1 MNGTIRKRKHI
12 LESIHL
18 ITEKSKDCK
27 LSRMFFDKVKPSVNE
42 ASNYFH
48 CSMTQ
53 AFLMAN
59 IFDFNYKKGVAGM
72 DDLSTLFNCTPVQ
85 IMRYKKDIDVLGKKG
100 LLLKDKKLVA
110 GNVYRGPYID
120 SYYLPDKLFSAVI
133 DNAPIPDNLLPK
145 YQYLVELLERIY
157 ALGCER
163 KDERISTNDLLK
175 ISKDLI
181 SHNTGFQLVHKIR
194 VFNLSDE
201 DQYMLYYLFA
211 KYINGVTDVDIG
223 TAVKGIFDN
232 PQKRFKYKNELLANQ
247 HPLIQQGL
255 VGIENVQVINDAVI
269 KLKNKAIDLLVAD
282 GLGSLADTQK
292 KNNIII
298 SSEIQQKELIFNK
311 NESAQISQLTHS
323 LAEDKF
329 QEIQQRMKQKG
340 LPHGVTVLLFG
351 APGTGKTESVYQL
364 ARETHREIMLVDLS
378 QSKSM
383 WFGESEKIVK
393 KIFTEYASYSGECKT
408 TPILLFNEAD
418 GIFSKRGVLGSSNIA
433 KTENTIQNIILQELE
448 NFSGILIATTNLV
461 ANFDKAFERRFL
473 YKIGLSKPD
482 ISARANIWK
491 TKLPDLLSRD
501 CDILGEQFD
510 FSGGQ
515 IDNIV
520 RKFEIVTILN
530 GRNPD
535 LAELITFC
543 KEEVLD
549 NTHYTK
555 IGFTMSKS

>member
-1 MNGTIRKRKHI
+1 M
-12 LESIHL
+12 
-18 ITEKSKDCK
+18 
-27 LSRMFFDKVKPSVNE
+27 
-42 ASNYFH
+42 
-48 CSMTQ
+48 
-53 AFLMAN
+53 
-59 IFDFNYKKGVAGM
+59 
-72 DDLSTLFNCTPVQ
+72 
-85 IMRYKKDIDVLGKKG
+85 
-100 LLLKDKKLVA
+100 
-110 GNVYRGPYID
+110 
-120 SYYLPDKLFSAVI
+120 
-133 DNAPIPDNLLPK
+133 
-145 YQYLVELLERIY
+145 
-157 ALGCER
+157 
-163 KDERISTNDLLK
+163 
-175 ISKDLI
+175 
-181 SHNTGFQLVHKIR
+181 
-194 VFNLSDE
+194 
-201 DQYMLYYLFA
+201 
-211 KYINGVTDVDIG
+211 
-223 TAVKGIFDN
+223 
-232 PQKRFKYKNELLANQ
+232 ANQ

-282 GLGSLADTQK
+282 GLDSLAGTQK
-292 KNNIII
+292 KDNIII
-298 SSEIQQKELIFNK
+298 SSEIQHKKLIFNK

-340 LPHGVTVLLFG
+340 LPYGVTVLLFG

-418 GIFSKRGVLGSSNIA
+418 GIFSKRGALGSSNIA

>member
-1 MNGTIRKRKHI
+1 MNGTPRKRKHI
-12 LESIHL
+12 FESILL

-27 LSRMFFDKVKPSVNE
+27 LSKAFFTSVSCQLKYVSE
-42 ASNYFH
+42 YFH
-48 CSMTQ
+48 VTPVQ
-53 AFLMAN
+53 ALLLSN
-59 IFDFNYKKGVAGM
+59 IADYNYKKGVAGM
-72 DDLSTLFNCTPVQ
+72 DDLSTFFNCTPMQ
-85 IMRYKKDIDVLGKKG
+85 IMRYRKDIDVLVKKG

-110 GNVYRGPYID
+110 GNVYRGPSID
-120 SYYLPDKLFSAVI
+120 SYYLPDKVFSAVI
-133 DNAPIPDNLLPK
+133 DNAPIPDTLMPK
-145 YQYLVELLERIY
+145 YQYLIELLDKMYI
-157 ALGCER
+157 LGCER
-163 KDERISTNDLLK
+163 KDERISTTDLLK
-175 ISKDLI
+175 MAKDLI
-181 SHNTGFQLVHKIR
+181 LHNAGFSIVQKIKS
-194 VFNLSDE
+194 FHLSDE

-211 KYINGVTDVDIG
+211 KYTNGVTDVDLG
-223 TAVKGIFDN
+223 TAVKGIFDS
-232 PQKRFKYKNELLANQ
+232 PQKRFEYKNELLSHQ
-247 HPLIQQGL
+247 HTLIQQEL
-255 VGIENVQVINDAVI
+255 VEIENEKVVNDAVI
-269 KLKNKAIDLLVAD
+269 KLKNKAIDLLISD
-282 GLGSLADTQK
+282 GLRTLSGTQK
-292 KNNIII
+292 KDNIII
-298 SSEIQQKELIFNK
+298 SSEIQQKKLIFNQ
-311 NESAQISQLTHS
+311 NEAAQISQLTHT
-323 LAEDKF
+323 LVEDKF

-418 GIFSKRGVLGSSNIA
+418 GIFSKRRDVESSNNA

-448 NFSGILIATTNLV
+448 KFSGILIATTNLV

-473 YKIGLSKPD
+473 YKIRLSKPD
-482 ISARANIWK
+482 ISARANIWR
-491 TKLPDLLSRD
+491 TKLPSLPSND
-501 CDILGEQFD
+501 CDILGKFD

-535 LAELITFC
+535 LAELIAFC
-543 KEEVLD
+543 KEELLE

>member
-1 MNGTIRKRKHI
+1 MAGTTRKQKHI
-12 LESIHL
+12 LESIL
-18 ITEKSKDCK
+18 FITEKSKDCR
-27 LSRMFFDKVKPSVNE
+27 LSRMFFNKVKSSVNDV
-42 ASNYFH
+42 SKYFH

-59 IFDFNYKKGVAGM
+59 IFDYNFKNGIAGM
-72 DDLSTLFNCTPVQ
+72 DSLAALFNCTPVQ
-85 IMRYKKDIDVLGKKG
+85 IMRYKKDVDVLVKKG
-100 LLLKDKKLVA
+100 LLLKDKKPVA
-110 GNVYRGPYID
+110 GSVYRGPYID
-120 SYYLPDKLFSAVI
+120 SYYLPDKVFSAVI
-133 DNAPIPDNLLPK
+133 ENTPVPDNLFPK
-145 YQYLVELLERIY
+145 YQYLIELLDKMY
-157 ALGCER
+157 TLGFER
-163 KDERISTNDLLK
+163 KEERISTNELLK
-175 ISKDLI
+175 TAKNLI
-181 SHNTGFQLVHKIR
+181 SHNTGFQLVHKIGA
-194 VFNLSDE
+194 FNLSDE
-201 DQYMLYYLFA
+201 DQYVLYYLCA
-211 KYINGVTDVDIG
+211 KYIYGVTEVDLE
-223 TAVKGIFDN
+223 TMANGIFDN
-232 PQKRFKYKNELLANQ
+232 PQKRFEYRNKLLFNQ
-247 HPLIQQGL
+247 HPLILQGL
-255 VGIENVQVINDAVI
+255 VGIENLRVIKDAVI

-282 GLGSLADTQK
+282 GLGSLAEAQK
-292 KNNIII
+292 KVNIII
-298 SSEIQQKELIFNK
+298 SSGIQHKELIFNQ
-311 NESAQISQLTHS
+311 NESAQINQLTHS

-393 KIFTEYASYSGECKT
+393 KIFTDYAAYSGDCKT

-418 GIFSKRGVLGSSNIA
+418 GIFSKRRDVESSNIA

-491 TKLPDLLSRD
+491 TKLPSLPAGD

-520 RKFEIVTILN
+520 RKFEIVSILN

-535 LAELITFC
+535 LAELIAFC
-543 KEEVLD
+543 KEELLE

>member
-1 MNGTIRKRKHI
+1 
-12 LESIHL
+12 
-18 ITEKSKDCK
+18 
-27 LSRMFFDKVKPSVNE
+27 
-42 ASNYFH
+42 
-48 CSMTQ
+48 
-53 AFLMAN
+53 
-59 IFDFNYKKGVAGM
+59 
-72 DDLSTLFNCTPVQ
+72 
-85 IMRYKKDIDVLGKKG
+85 MRYKKDIDDLVKKG
-100 LLLKDKKLVA
+100 LLLKEKKPVA
-110 GNVYRGPYID
+110 GSVYKGPSID
-120 SYYLPDKLFSAVI
+120 SYYLPDKVFSAVI
-133 DNAPIPDNLLPK
+133 DNEPIPDTLLPK
-145 YQYLVELLERIY
+145 YQYLIELLEKIY
-157 ALGCER
+157 ALICER
-163 KDERISTNDLLK
+163 KDERISTTDLLK

-194 VFNLSDE
+194 AFNLSDE
-201 DQYMLYYLFA
+201 DQFVLYYLLA
-211 KYINGVTDVDIG
+211 KYVNGVTDVDLE
-223 TAVKGIFDN
+223 TAVKRIFDN
-232 PQKRFKYKNELLANQ
+232 PQKRFEYRNELLLNQ

-255 VGIENVQVINDAVI
+255 VGIENLQDINDAVI

-282 GLGSLADTQK
+282 GLGSLAGKQK
-292 KNNIII
+292 KDNIII
-298 SSEIQQKELIFNK
+298 SSGIQHKELIFNQS
-311 NESAQISQLTHS
+311 ESAQINQLTHS

-329 QEIQQRMKQKG
+329 QEIQLRMKQKG
-340 LPHGVTVLLFG
+340 LPRGVTVLLFG

-408 TPILLFNEAD
+408 IPILLFNEAD
-418 GIFSKRGVLGSSNIA
+418 GIFSKRRDVESSNIA

-482 ISARANIWK
+482 IPARANIWR
-491 TKLPDLLSRD
+491 TKLPLLPASD

-520 RKFEIVTILN
+520 RKFEIVAILN

-535 LAELITFC
+535 LAELINFC
-543 KEEVLD
+543 KEEVLE

>member
-1 MNGTIRKRKHI
+1 MAGTIRKRKHI
-12 LESIHL
+12 LESIL
-18 ITEKSKDCK
+18 FITEKSKDCK

-42 ASNYFH
+42 ASKYFH

-59 IFDFNYKKGVAGM
+59 IFDFNYKNGIVGM
-72 DDLSTLFNCTPVQ
+72 DNLSTLFNCTPLQ
-85 IMRYKKDIDVLGKKG
+85 IMRYKKDIDVLVKKG
-100 LLLKDKKLVA
+100 LLLKDKKPVA
-110 GNVYRGPYID
+110 GSVYRGPFID
-120 SYYLPDKLFSAVI
+120 SYYLPDKVFSAVI
-133 DNAPIPDNLLPK
+133 DNAPIPDTLLPK
-145 YQYLVELLERIY
+145 YQYLIELIERIY
-157 ALGCER
+157 ALGYER
-163 KDERISTNDLLK
+163 KDERISTTDLLK
-175 ISKDLI
+175 MSKDLL
-181 SHNTGFQLVHKIR
+181 SHNTGFPLVHKIR
-194 VFNLSDE
+194 SFILSDE

-211 KYINGVTDVDIG
+211 KYINGVTDVDLG
-223 TAVKGIFDN
+223 TAVKVIFDN
-232 PQKRFKYKNELLANQ
+232 PQKRFEYKNELMFNQ
-247 HPLIQQGL
+247 PPLIQQGL
-255 VGIENVQVINDAVI
+255 VGIENEQVIDDVVI
-269 KLKNKAIDLLVAD
+269 KLNNKAIDLLVSD
-282 GLGSLADTQK
+282 GLNCLVGKHK
-292 KNNIII
+292 KDNIIF
-298 SSEIQQKELIFNK
+298 SSKIQHKELIFNQ
-311 NESAQISQLTHS
+311 NESAQISQLTHT
-323 LAEDKF
+323 LVEDKF

-378 QSKSM
+378 QAKSK
-383 WFGESEKIVK
+383 WYGGSEKIVK

-418 GIFSKRGVLGSSNIA
+418 GIFSKRRDVESSNNA

-448 NFSGILIATTNLV
+448 KFSGILIATTNLV

-473 YKIGLSKPD
+473 YKIRLSKPD
-482 ISARANIWK
+482 ISARANIWR
-491 TKLPDLLSRD
+491 TKLPSLPSND
-501 CDILGEQFD
+501 CDILGKFD

-535 LAELITFC
+535 LAELIAFC
-543 KEEVLD
+543 KEELLE